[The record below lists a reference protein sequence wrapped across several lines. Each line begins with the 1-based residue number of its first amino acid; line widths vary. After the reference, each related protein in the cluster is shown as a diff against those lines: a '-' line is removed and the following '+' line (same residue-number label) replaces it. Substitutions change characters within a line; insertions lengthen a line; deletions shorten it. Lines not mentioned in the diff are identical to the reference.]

1 MTFRTFLYGI
11 LFSAFRS
18 ASKVRSQNS
27 NIFNIFNT
35 FLILLKIFGLVIFR
49 TPVNV
54 KPEKYPKVCQILQQ
68 ADF

>member
-1 MTFRTFLYGI
+1 MTFRTFFYDI
-11 LFSAFRS
+11 LFSTFRS
-18 ASKVRSQNS
+18 ASGVRSQNS

-49 TPVNV
+49 TPVYV